1 MEAMKKNEDFFQANQ
16 AKDSSASIRRF
27 CILFFIFIFF
37 IFTTMTCFLYFGD
50 PARVRCQE
58 FKKHTGGYREAWCDL
73 HTSGV
78 AMETVATW
86 VFCCCFA
93 GSNLVLLS

>member
-1 MEAMKKNEDFFQANQ
+1 MKISFKPTKPRILQPVLEDSVSYFL
-16 AKDSSASIRRF
+16 
-27 CILFFIFIFF
+27 LFFIF

-58 FKKHTGGYREAWCDL
+58 SKKHTGGCREAWCDL